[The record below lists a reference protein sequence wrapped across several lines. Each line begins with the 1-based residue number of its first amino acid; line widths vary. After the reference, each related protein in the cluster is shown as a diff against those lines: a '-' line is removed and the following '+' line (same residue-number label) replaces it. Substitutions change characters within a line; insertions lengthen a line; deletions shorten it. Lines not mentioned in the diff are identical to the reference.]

1 MDVDSI
7 GKSRAEIATQFL
19 LELNPDVQGDYVDEN
34 PLQLFEDNPHFFS
47 GFNAVITTSVSERYR
62 KSNLTFILKRN
73 IHSLQRKLFQI
84 LIK

>member
-1 MDVDSI
+1 MAKIELEKLSSNIICFSFFMDVDSI

-47 GFNAVITTSVSERYR
+47 GFNAVITTSVSER
-62 KSNLTFILKRN
+62 
-73 IHSLQRKLFQI
+73 
-84 LIK
+84 

>member
-1 MDVDSI
+1 MVEPTLKKLLSNIICFSFFMDVDSI

-47 GFNAVITTSVSERYR
+47 GFNAVITTGVSER
-62 KSNLTFILKRN
+62 
-73 IHSLQRKLFQI
+73 
-84 LIK
+84 